1 MSAEKPH
8 FNRLV
13 PILYV
18 GDLDREVAFYL
29 TLGFEISYQGDEF
42 PGFVG
47 LRNGGVEFGL
57 KERGGFDP
65 EKIVDTFV
73 WQMETAS
80 FRAVIAVCEEHGIE
94 HSQPRQY
101 WQAMDSWEMQVKTPN
116 DYTLELEKLGKD

>member
-1 MSAEKPH
+1 MPAEKPH
-8 FNRLV
+8 FSLLV

-57 KERGGFDP
+57 KERAGFDP
-65 EKIVDTFV
+65 EKIVGAFV

-101 WQAMDSWEMQVKTPN
+101 WEAMDSWEMQVKTPSG
-116 DYTLELEKLGKD
+116 YTLELEKFGKD